1 MRSRLLLL
9 VSCFLLIYSFLLG
22 IPMEA
27 SAAPKLDVKTSAG
40 FANKGKYGKGLP
52 LSITVKNT
60 GTAFSGDIV
69 IDGIQDYNTG
79 SGISIPLEIGENE
92 TKTIEVA
99 LEQYSDVRGWS
110 GSNQQMIHFYEGGW
124 KKGKSIDYTGK
135 ANVNPQLYEEETTIV
150 LTLTSNADRL
160 LGFTKLGK
168 NNTPNISRMEVID
181 VAQLVNFTLPSKATS
196 WSMGD
201 VLVIDE
207 YKLADLTEDQQQAI
221 IEWVKNG
228 GKAIIGASANVV
240 AEVGLMKEYLPLT
253 LGDEQT
259 ISKETLGALTKGGK
273 FKEDITAYKA
283 DLNKNGQVILE
294 ANHTPLVAKLA
305 VGEGEIIQTAFS
317 LGNAPLAKEDDYT
330 KLLEQLIPMK
340 ATNLS
345 TQGTMNQMNGE
356 LIQHNEIFPSFQVSA
371 IFLLVIVILY
381 IFLLG
386 PLLYFLLKNKDKRE
400 HAWWIIPV
408 LSIVTSLL
416 IFWYGAKDR
425 LLNPQIQQTAVYKVN
440 EDNSLS
446 GVYASALLSNRSGD
460 FEFTAPK
467 NTSMTMSTYSGYMN
481 LNDVHQ
487 KSMFEQFADHQ
498 SLTIRNSR
506 YWGVNSMFGQTRIN
520 DIGRL
525 DIQLNVEDGAVKGTV
540 KNNFPFALK
549 DVSIWSG
556 VKWLELGDI
565 KPNETLN
572 VTQTINGSI
581 LLSPMQ
587 IGMTWMEKA
596 KNKKELLKNRQQ
608 SARNLAYQLLDGN
621 DQPAIVAWVDE
632 VLLPIELKTQ
642 KAERTSLSLIVQN
655 FNPKTNLSGEFVLP
669 ANAMAKDINSK
680 MGGYIEQNAEDINSW
695 YLDDGEYDVSW
706 TIPDSILDKKV
717 KWVELQLANT
727 DKQTVTLHL
736 FNVKKDKFEE
746 ITDARL
752 IVDKD
757 VSQYIS
763 KDGQVIYKLMKD
775 AGNKGEMRT
784 VLPELQLKGEV
795 QK

>member
-9 VSCFLLIYSFLLG
+9 VSCFLLIFNFLPG
-22 IPMEA
+22 IQIEA
-27 SAAPKLDVKTSAG
+27 SAAPKLDVKTSVG
-40 FANKGKYGKGLP
+40 FENKGKYNRGLP
-52 LSITVKNT
+52 LTITVKNT

-69 IDGIQDYNTG
+69 IDAMQDYNTG
-79 SGISIPLEIGENE
+79 SGMAIPIELGENE

-99 LEQYSDVRGWS
+99 FEQFSDAFVGN

-124 KKGKSIDYTGK
+124 KKGKSIKYTGK
-135 ANVNPQLYEEETTIV
+135 AKVNPQLLEEDTPIV
-150 LTLTSNADRL
+150 FTLTSNADRL

-168 NNTPNISRMEVID
+168 NNTTKMEVID
-181 VAQLVNFTLPSKATS
+181 VAQLTNFTLPSKAAS
-196 WSMGD
+196 WSAGD

-207 YKLADLTEDQQQAI
+207 YKLADLSEEQQKAI

-228 GKAIIGASANVV
+228 GKAIIGASANVD
-240 AEVGLMKEYLPLT
+240 AEVGLLKEYLPLT
-253 LGDEQT
+253 LGEERT
-259 ISKETLGALTKGGK
+259 VSKETLKTLTKGGN
-273 FKEDITAYKA
+273 FKENATAYEAEINKKA
-283 DLNKNGQVILE
+283 VVILE
-294 ANHTPLVAKLA
+294 ADHSPLVAKLA
-305 VGEGEIIQTAFS
+305 VGKGEVIETAFS

-330 KLLEQLIPMK
+330 KLLEKIVPIKVSNQALQ
-340 ATNLS
+340 S
-345 TQGTMNQMNGE
+345 VMNQMNWE
-356 LIQHNEIFPSFQVSA
+356 IVSQNETFPSFQVSA
-371 IFLLVIVILY
+371 ILLLVIVVLY
-381 IFLLG
+381 IFLIG
-386 PLLYFLLKNKDKRE
+386 PLLYFLLKNKDKRG

-425 LLNPQIQQTAVYKVN
+425 LLNPQIQETAVFKVN
-440 EDNSLS
+440 DDSSLS
-446 GVYASALLSNRSGD
+446 GSYASALLSNRSGN

-467 NTSMTMSTYSGYMN
+467 DTSMSMSMSNTYTGYRN

-487 KSMFEQFADHQ
+487 KAMLEQFADHQ

-506 YWGVNSMFGQTRIN
+506 YWAVNSLVGNTQIN
-520 DIGRL
+520 DVGRL
-525 DIQLNVEDGAVKGTV
+525 DIQLDVEGGAVKGTV
-540 KNNFPFALK
+540 KNNFAFKLK

-565 KPNETLN
+565 EPNETLK

-587 IGMTWMEKA
+587 MGMPGIEPA
-596 KNKKELLKNRQQ
+596 KNKKEVLKNRKQ

-642 KAERTSLSLIVQN
+642 KAERTSLSLLVQN
-655 FNPKTNLSGEFVLP
+655 FNPKTNLSGDFVLP
-669 ANAMAKDINSK
+669 ANAMTKEINST
-680 MGGYIEQNAEDINSW
+680 MGGYVEQTFEDINSW
-695 YLDDGEYDVSW
+695 YLDDGEYDVNW
-706 TIPDSILDKKV
+706 TIPHSILDKKV
-717 KWVELQLANT
+717 KWTELQLANT
-727 DKQTVTLHL
+727 DMQTLTINLY
-736 FNVKKDKFEE
+736 NVKKDKFEE
-746 ITDARL
+746 ISDARF

-757 VSQYIS
+757 VSHYIS
-763 KDGQVIYKLMKD
+763 KDGHVIYKLIKNVGKYND
-775 AGNKGEMRT
+775 NRT